1 MGTYAESGG
10 TNRKGDDLMSIINNV
25 IHGDCIE
32 VMRGM
37 EAESV
42 NLVLTDPPYGIAFNS
57 NMSKDKEYRGNLKS
71 VDGILNDGKDNAPF
85 LSEVI
90 DELARVMKPNSHIYW
105 FTRWDKI
112 AEQMPLLERYFN
124 VKNAIVWDK
133 GSGSMGDLL
142 GSYAGNYE
150 TILFAQKGRREL
162 SEVDGKRRHP
172 DILQFSKIPARR
184 LRHSHEK
191 PEELI
196 EFLMRKS
203 SDVGEVVLDPFAGSG
218 TTAAVAKRLG
228 REFITIESD
237 VDFYNIAVDRV
248 EAETSERQAKE

>member
-1 MGTYAESGG
+1 MTEF
-10 TNRKGDDLMSIINNV
+10 INKV
-25 IHGDCIE
+25 LHGDCIGILRE
-32 VMRGM
+32 IPD
-37 EAESV
+37 ESV
-42 NLVLTDPPYGIAFNS
+42 DLVLTDPPYGIAFNS
-57 NMSKDKEYRGNLKS
+57 NMSNDKEYRGNLKS

-90 DELARVMKPNSHIYW
+90 DELNRVMKDGSHIYW
-105 FTRWDKI
+105 FTRWDKVP
-112 AEQMPLLERYFN
+112 EQMPLLERYFN
-124 VKNAIVWDK
+124 IKNAIVWDK
-133 GSGSMGDLL
+133 GRGSMGDLL

-162 SEVDGKRRHP
+162 NEVDGKRRHP
-172 DILQFSKIPARR
+172 DILRFSKIPARQ

-228 REFITIESD
+228 RNFITMEMDEDYVEITRE
-237 VDFYNIAVDRV
+237 RV
-248 EAETSERQAKE
+248 ANVSEEDICDGIY